1 MREPYALKG
10 ARTVPGRG
18 EGGNTLSLFD
28 RGRGRSAAGAGGVG
42 MPAEEYGYPLPQAR
56 AGWGSPAEVYA

>member
-28 RGRGRSAAGAGGVG
+28 GPHTRRANFLMMATLRLNVLLWIRLSRKV
-42 MPAEEYGYPLPQAR
+42 ESYGKY
-56 AGWGSPAEVYA
+56 

>member
-28 RGRGRSAAGAGGVG
+28 GGASCF
-42 MPAEEYGYPLPQAR
+42 MDNTCITEM
-56 AGWGSPAEVYA
+56 